1 MRSIYRRVSLSLALS
16 FTLLAQDAVPIEI
29 LERTRLI
36 RSGDTTGTGFDI
48 DHHGKLYTVT
58 ARHVIDGMPVG
69 KAKIQVWHSDR
80 WAEIPIVKTL
90 FPSSPKVD
98 IAVLETTENAPQPFA
113 IAVASKGE
121 GSTMGQQVWFLGYPF
136 GDTALTTRNH
146 DQILPFIKRG
156 TMSAIDASK
165 PDAVIMYIDG
175 FNNPGFSGGPII
187 CWQFSDRVYR
197 IIGVVKGYRPDT
209 AKVMVNDKPVDT
221 NILVNSGILVGYSIT
236 HAIEAI
242 EADLKKSR

>member
-1 MRSIYRRVSLSLALS
+1 MRSIYRTVAWSLALA
-16 FTLLAQDAVPIEI
+16 FTLLAQDAVPVEI

-36 RSGDTTGTGFDI
+36 RSGDTTGTGFTI
-48 DHHGKLYTVT
+48 DHHGKLYIVT
-58 ARHVIDGMPVG
+58 ARHVVDGMPTG
-69 KAKIQVWHSDR
+69 KATIQVWHSDK
-80 WAEIPIVKTL
+80 WADFPIVKTL
-90 FPSSPKVD
+90 LPASPKVD
-98 IAVLETTENAPQPFA
+98 IAVLETTEKAHQPFE
-113 IAVASKGE
+113 ISVASEGE

-156 TMSAIDASK
+156 TMSAMDGSK

-187 CWQFSDRVYR
+187 CWQFSKRVYR
-197 IIGVVKGYRPDT
+197 IIGVVQGYRTDK

-221 NILVNSGILVGYSIT
+221 GLLVNSGILVGYSIT

-242 EADLKKSR
+242 EADLKKPK